1 MNTLTSQPN
10 DFRAFLQ
17 TELIRRSRANPRY
30 SLRAFAKTLELEP
43 SRLSKMLRGERPIRG
58 EVIEKLGL
66 RLGLPLK
73 DIRGYQGL
81 PTTTPVSE
89 AAPAT
94 TPAFRQLPFDAFE
107 VIEDSRH
114 DLLLELMKLKGFKTD
129 LKWLSKK
136 LGSPLPETR
145 AIVERLE
152 RMGLL
157 EVQPNGTWKDLSEGF
172 SSWHPGDML
181 TSVAHRRSQHQV
193 LARAQAALES
203 QPIETRDQSTM
214 MMATSPEK
222 ILAAKE
228 LIKNFRR
235 ELCAFLEDSKD
246 KTAVYQL
253 SVSLFSL
260 TDLKNEGEME

>member
-1 MNTLTSQPN
+1 MNTTTPQQT

-17 TELIRRSRANPRY
+17 TELIRRSRANPSY
-30 SLRAFAKTLELEP
+30 SLRAFARTLELEP
-43 SRLSKMLRGERPIRG
+43 SRLSKMLRGQRPIN
-58 EVIEKLGL
+58 EDLVEKLGL

-73 DIRGYQGL
+73 EIRQYQQ
-81 PTTTPVSE
+81 PERKPETPV
-89 AAPAT
+89 
-94 TPAFRQLPFDAFE
+94 FRQLPFDAFE
-107 VIEDSRH
+107 IIEDSRH

-129 LKWLSKK
+129 PKWIARK

-145 AIVERLE
+145 ALVERLE

-157 EVQPNGTWKDLSEGF
+157 EIQSDGSWKDLSEGF
-172 SSWHPGDML
+172 SSWHPGDHL
-181 TSVAHRRSQHQV
+181 TSVAHKRAQHQA
-193 LARAQAALES
+193 LTRAQNAIET

-222 ILAAKE
+222 ILAAKAM
-228 LIKNFRR
+228 IRDFRR
-235 ELCAFLEDSKD
+235 ELCAFLEDSEN

-260 TDLKNEGEME
+260 TDLKNEGDKE